1 MISRRCCCSVC
12 QKIWKPKRLKRN
24 WVKLNCSVVIRRYL
38 IRKLICNGTK
48 VCYYYLLSPWNSWY
62 LSYFFILDIL
72 LRLIDSTHL
81 SDDDRVFTMRGDWIQ
96 QGAFKEVPVTMKM
109 LKHDDHFQDFMKLA
123 QTWSLIQ
130 SPQFIKLY
138 GLTIS
143 VPYTMV
149 MEYSKYGPLNKFLQ
163 ANRDISMYCLLDMMH
178 GLVRGMHYLE
188 DNKIIHSYI
197 RCGNLLVTKYD
208 PEKYVLD
215 AKISDP
221 GYPRPYKM
229 SE

>member
-1 MISRRCCCSVC
+1 MFV
-12 QKIWKPKRLKRN
+12 
-24 WVKLNCSVVIRRYL
+24 
-38 IRKLICNGTK
+38 
-48 VCYYYLLSPWNSWY
+48 
-62 LSYFFILDIL
+62 
-72 LRLIDSTHL
+72 DSIND
-81 SDDDRVFTMRGDWIQ
+81 SDDDKVYTMRGDWMQ
-96 QGAFKEVPVTMKM
+96 QGSFKDVPVTMKM
-109 LKHDDHFQDFMKLA
+109 LKYDANFEEFMKLA

-138 GLTIS
+138 GLTLS

-163 ANRDISMYCLLDMMH
+163 MHRNISMYCLLDVMH

-188 DNKIIHSYI
+188 DNKIIHNYI
-197 RCGNLLVTKYD
+197 RCSNLYVTKYD
-208 PEKYVLD
+208 SEKYVLD

-221 GYPRPYKM
+221 GCPRPYKQ